1 MRLTGPEYHSLSQT
15 PEDDS
20 DTIAPSILSTTSGKS
35 IVKPP
40 TYYGEGSFDPPSSDS
55 SVDEEEEGLLEMEK
69 PPMSPGFAE
78 SGLGGS
84 KKKRPSS
91 LRFLITTILILL
103 GLSALI
109 GLIAARTYVGTGYK
123 LPGTKKVT
131 MDHIFNGTFYPQR
144 NSVEWVPEAGDG
156 VFSINEGGLIKL
168 VDLKTNETRN
178 LVDMRDVKDEH
189 GNGLMISGWQLSPD
203 MKYILIKAD
212 HVKVMVL
219 TSSAGK
225 VLSNTEITTQ
235 QWRWSSYGNYY
246 IHNIEAKTTFPI
258 TTPTTPPTTA
268 YAAWSNTGESVAFVQ
283 DNDLYVLMQAD
294 GTTQPIRITNTPPE
308 AKSTVFNGVP
318 DWVYEEEVFSANY
331 ALWFSPTSTKLAFL
345 RFNESAV
352 DEFVFPI
359 YNPSEDSYQ
368 VNPYTSE
375 VRMRYP
381 KPGYANPIVN
391 VYVVDL
397 TAIPVGGVGE
407 AMVELSW
414 EGRHRAEDSIISE
427 IAWVGDDELIVK
439 EVNRNADDGNVVF
452 FDLAN
457 GVKSAT
463 QGLVVRKLGKNGEEG
478 DDGWIEASQD
488 IYPVELGYL
497 DIVPTPEGFNHI
509 ALFSPANSS
518 NPIWLTK
525 GEWEVTGGIKGV
537 GTADIYFEGTKE
549 SSIERHLYSVPVP
562 TSDVSS
568 VKLTEPKW
576 LTKPSTLVNPNIPIV
591 STELNA
597 ELNEQLGDGKE
608 EQAFFDTDF
617 SPEAGFYVL
626 SYRGPNVPWQRI
638 IKTGDEAFDYVLTS
652 NAELVNITSQ
662 YEAPTVVYDT
672 IKSDGVELN
681 VKELRPPRMDDSGRT
696 KYPVL
701 FHVYGGPNSQQ
712 VNTQFSSN
720 RDWHYYLTCN
730 LGYIVV
736 TIDGRGTGFKGRKM
750 RNWVKSNLG
759 FFETRDQIE
768 GGKIWATKTYVDPK
782 RIGIWGWSYGGFMA
796 SKVAEANQGV
806 HSLSMAVA
814 PVTSWRLYDSIYTE
828 RYMNLPSLNPGGYIN
843 ASITNVTGFHNI
855 NFLLAHGSGDDNV
868 HYANSAH
875 LIDMLTREGVRGWRF
890 RMFTDSD
897 HSIGRRGAYREL
909 HEFLT
914 EYLVEKWGKGG
925 RRRGW

>member
-1 MRLTGPEYHSLSQT
+1 MRLTGPEYHSLSQR
-15 PEDDS
+15 PEDDQDDS
-20 DTIAPSILSTTSGKS
+20 DTIAPSIYSTRSGKS

-40 TYYGEGSFDPPSSDS
+40 TYYGEGSFDPPSSNS
-55 SVDEEEEGLLEMEK
+55 SASEEEEGLLAMELEK
-69 PPMSPGFAE
+69 PPMSPGLAE
-78 SGLGGS
+78 SGLAEK
-84 KKKRPSS
+84 KKKRSS

-103 GLSALI
+103 GFSALI
-109 GLIAARTYVGTGYK
+109 GLIAARTYVGTGYR

-131 MDHIFNGTFYPQR
+131 MDHIFNGTFSPQR

-156 VFSINEGGLIKL
+156 VFSINDGGIIKL
-168 VDLKTNETRN
+168 VDLKMNETRN
-178 LVDMRDVKDEH
+178 LVDTSDIKDEN
-189 GNGLMISGWQLSPD
+189 GNRLYFSGWKLSPD
-203 MKYILIKAD
+203 MKYILIKTGYL
-212 HVKVMVL
+212 K
-219 TSSAGK
+219 
-225 VLSNTEITTQ
+225 

-246 IHNIEAKTTFPI
+246 IHNIEAKTSFPI
-258 TTPTTPPTTA
+258 TTPTNPPTTA
-268 YAAWSNTGESVAFVQ
+268 YATWSNTGESVAFVQ

-294 GTTQPIRITNTPPE
+294 PTTQPIRITTTP
-308 AKSTVFNGVP
+308 AASKSTLFNGVP
-318 DWVYEEEVFSANY
+318 DWVYEEEVFSAPS
-331 ALWFSPTSTKLAFL
+331 ALWFSPTSNKLAFL

-359 YNPSEDSYQ
+359 YNPSEDSYR

-381 KPGYANPIVN
+381 KPGYANPIVG

-397 TAIPVGGVGE
+397 ARVPVGGVEE
-407 AMVELSW
+407 ATVELSW

-427 IAWVGDDELIVK
+427 VAWVGDDELIVK

-452 FDLAN
+452 FNLASGN
-457 GVKSAT
+457 KDGK
-463 QGLVVRKLGKNGEEG
+463 QGIVVRKQGKNGEEG
-478 DDGWIEASQD
+478 DDGWIESSQN
-488 IYPVELGYL
+488 IYPVDLGYL

-509 ALFSPANSS
+509 ALFAPANSS
-518 NPIWLTK
+518 TPIWLTK

-537 GTADIYFEGTKE
+537 GSSDIYFEGTKE
-549 SSIERHLYSVPVP
+549 SSVERHLYSVPLP
-562 TSDVSS
+562 TSDVS
-568 VKLTEPKW
+568 KIQPTEPKW
-576 LTKPSTLVNPNIPIV
+576 LTKPSTLVNPNVPVV
-591 STELNA
+591 STDVAAELNA
-597 ELNEQLGDGKE
+597 ELTGGKE

-626 SYRGPNVPWQRI
+626 SYLGPNVPWQRI
-638 IKTGDEAFDYVLTS
+638 IKNGDEAFDYVLSS
-652 NAELVNITSQ
+652 NEHLVNVTGQ
-662 YEAPTVVYDT
+662 YEMPTVIYDT

-701 FHVYGGPNSQQ
+701 FHVYGGPASQQ
-712 VNTQFSSN
+712 VNTQFTSN
-720 RDWHYYLTCN
+720 RDWHYYVACS

-750 RNWVKSNLG
+750 RNWVKGNLG
-759 FFETRDQIE
+759 FFETKDQIE
-768 GGKIWATKTYVDPK
+768 GGKVWAGKKYVDPK
-782 RIGIWGWSYGGFMA
+782 RVGIWGWSYGGFMA
-796 SKVAEANQGV
+796 SKVAEANEGV

-828 RYMNLPSLNPGGYIN
+828 RYMNLPELNPGGYIN
-843 ASITNVTGFHNI
+843 ASISNVTGFHNI

-875 LIDMLTREGVRGWRF
+875 LLDMLTKEGVRGWRF

-897 HSIGRRGAYREL
+897 HSINRRGAYREL
-909 HEFLT
+909 YEFLT
-914 EYLVEKWGKGG
+914 EFLVEKWGKGG